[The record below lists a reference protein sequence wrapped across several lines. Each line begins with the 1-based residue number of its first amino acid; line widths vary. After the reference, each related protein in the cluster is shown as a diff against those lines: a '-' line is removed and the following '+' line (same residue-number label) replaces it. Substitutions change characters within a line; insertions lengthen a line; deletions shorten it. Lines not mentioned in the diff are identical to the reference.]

1 MAVVSQVVA
10 ARDLQSSVLA
20 SGRHKLTQAQVQ
32 EWYARQ
38 KSSGA
43 ERRSDDP
50 ILPDLHPSSGG
61 EGYVSSEHSQ
71 GELMPRQ
78 LSEEQLLEPGPSGR
92 ERWRERQEADER
104 SLARANEER
113 RDRARRSLA
122 AALESLRKKI
132 TGGK

>member
-61 EGYVSSEHSQ
+61 EGYLSSEHSQ
-71 GELMPRQ
+71 GELMP
-78 LSEEQLLEPGPSGR
+78 EQLDAIAIREAKRRR
-92 ERWRERQEADER
+92 ERK
-104 SLARANEER
+104 
-113 RDRARRSLA
+113 
-122 AALESLRKKI
+122 ALWESLEIIERMRQKSQR
-132 TGGK
+132 GR